1 MLFTLS
7 PFHSDFP
14 PLHILLVTHCWQS
27 VERNFELSSLLIVIV
42 SSCGDAAMEF
52 FCPKLS
58 SVFMC
63 GYHYLMSTVF

>member
-14 PLHILLVTHCWQS
+14 SLHILFVIHCWQS
-27 VERNFELSSLLIVIV
+27 VERNFELSYLLIVIV
-42 SSCGDAAMEF
+42 SSCGDSAMEF

-58 SVFMC
+58 SVFISE
-63 GYHYLMSTVF
+63 YHYLMSTVF